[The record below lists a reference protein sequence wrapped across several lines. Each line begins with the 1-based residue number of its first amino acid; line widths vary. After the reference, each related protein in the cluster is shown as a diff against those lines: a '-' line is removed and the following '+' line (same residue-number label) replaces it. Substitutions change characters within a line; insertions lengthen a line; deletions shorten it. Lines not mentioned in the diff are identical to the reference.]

1 MSVTAASP
9 TDNMRFELVVVVII
23 AQSLVGSILI
33 IVDP

>member
-1 MSVTAASP
+1 MC
-9 TDNMRFELVVVVII
+9 FELVVVVI